1 MFSPLLGAGLALL
14 FIALN
19 GFFVA
24 AEFSLVKVR
33 GTQLAS
39 LVKKGHPQARMAQ
52 RVSERLD
59 AYLSATQLGI
69 TLASLALGWVGE
81 PAVAALLEP
90 VMHAIG
96 LHSNRVAHTIAFVIA
111 FVALTMCHI
120 LFGELVPKLVAIR
133 KAEST
138 ALFSARPLF
147 VFRIVFRPVLW
158 ILDVLSVLM
167 LKALGM
173 DPVKDSEG
181 ALSEEEIRNLLESP
195 ATRALLPET
204 KRSLITR
211 ILRSADRPVR
221 SAMIP
226 RLDIAYLSIDE
237 PIERTRERAKEY
249 EFSRLPVVEGGD
261 LDKILGYVHVRDLF
275 FGDDGPAAALKPV
288 LRELVFVPE
297 STNVGSLL
305 QELRLSRVHLAIVVD
320 EYGGTS
326 GLITLEDILEEL
338 VGEIHDEFDTEAAM
352 VLRLEDGTIQV
363 DGALALA
370 DAAASI
376 GIDPPNVESETLG
389 GYVLAKLGRM
399 AKQGDKVP
407 FGPMTAE
414 VTAVRRRRVTQV
426 LLRPAAA
433 TKAG

>member
-39 LVKKGHPQARMAQ
+39 LVKKGHPKARMAQ
-52 RVSERLD
+52 RVSEKLD

-69 TLASLALGWVGE
+69 TLSSLALGWVGE
-81 PAVAALLEP
+81 PAVAALLDP
-90 VMHAIG
+90 IMHAVGI
-96 LHSNRVAHTIAFVIA
+96 HSNRVAHTIAFVVA
-111 FVALTMCHI
+111 FVVLTMCHI

-147 VFRIVFRPVLW
+147 LFRIVFRPVLW

-167 LKALGM
+167 LKSIGM

-195 ATRALLPET
+195 ATKALLPET

-221 SAMIP
+221 AAMIP
-226 RLDIAYLSIDE
+226 RMDIAYLNIDE
-237 PIERTRERAKEY
+237 PIERVRDRAKEY
-249 EFSRLPVVEGGD
+249 EFSRLPLVEAGD

-275 FGDDGPAAALKPV
+275 FGSEGPAPALRPI

-297 STNVGSLL
+297 GTTVGSLL

-352 VLRLEDGTIQV
+352 VLRLEDGTIQI
-363 DGALALA
+363 DGSLALA

-376 GIDPPNVESETLG
+376 GIDPPAVDSETLG

-399 AKQGDKVP
+399 AKQGDRVP

-414 VTAVRRRRVTQV
+414 VTGVRRRRVTQV
-426 LLRPAAA
+426 LLRPAA
-433 TKAG
+433 TKKAV